1 MDRNK
6 NVLIS
11 IIVPIYNVR
20 DYLGRCI
27 ESILRQTYR
36 NLEIILVDDGSTDGS
51 GQICDEY
58 AQKDSRIVVIHK
70 ENGGVVSAR
79 KAGAKAATGDYVI
92 DVDGD
97 DWIGETRIENL
108 VLKGISSGADM
119 IYLNGYHIQ
128 WGKEF
133 VLDEPSMQEGYYSA
147 DEIRPYLQDTDS
159 CFIRKLFP
167 LMYCWGIKRDL
178 HLRIQMMID
187 DRIFSSSDLIFF
199 WLCLLEADNVYVMR
213 EPSYYYVKRETSIT
227 RSSEKRSVKSMPIVY
242 KTIKNGLD
250 RHQCDASMYRRLLFL
265 ITRILLEV
273 NYDVFYD
280 QSLPFLYP
288 YSSVKTGSHI
298 IVYGAGLTGIR
309 LMESLSRDDKYSISA
324 WIDQNVRD
332 KEIGGFSP
340 CAPEYIR
347 EVDYDFIV
355 IAIQDAAVAQKVKA
369 FLLEMQVEEAKIAC
383 MDPAVISQEILES
396 ALERIETMTDETKSL
411 KNK

>member
-1 MDRNK
+1 MDQNK

-11 IIVPIYNVR
+11 IIVPIYNIK
-20 DYLGRCI
+20 DYLEKCI

-58 AQKDSRIVVIHK
+58 AKKDSRIVVIHK
-70 ENGGVVSAR
+70 ENGGLVSAR

-97 DWIGETRIENL
+97 DWIGESRIENL

-128 WGKEF
+128 WGKKF

-159 CFIRKLFP
+159 CFIRRLLP
-167 LMYCWGIKRDL
+167 LMCCWGIERDL
-178 HLRIQMMID
+178 YLRIQLMVD
-187 DRIFSSSDLIFF
+187 EQIFSSEDLVFF
-199 WLCLLEADNVYVMR
+199 WLCLLEADNVYVIR
-213 EPSYYYVKRETSIT
+213 EPSYYYVMRETSLT
-227 RSSEKRSVKSMPIVY
+227 HSSEKRLLQSQSLAY
-242 KTIKNGLD
+242 KAIKDALD

-265 ITRILLEV
+265 MTRILLEV
-273 NYDVFYD
+273 DYNVFYG

-288 YSSVKTGSHI
+288 YSSVKAGSRI

-309 LMESLSRDDKYSISA
+309 LMESLVRDDKYPISA

-332 KEIGGFSP
+332 KEVGGFSP
-340 CAPEYIR
+340 CAPEQIR

-355 IAIQDAAVAQKVKA
+355 IAIQDAVVSRKVKA
-369 FLLEMQVEEAKIAC
+369 FLVEMQVEEAKIAC
-383 MDPAVISQEILES
+383 MDPAVISQDILEN
-396 ALERIETMTDETKSL
+396 ALERIETMTDETK
-411 KNK
+411 N